1 MSFGTLFV
9 TYQSGRMEVVE
20 LEKPTV
26 TLGSAVEN
34 DVVLRDDAAEP
45 FHAQVLCD
53 DTGCQVLDLG
63 TTSGTLFGGTPLEP
77 YLPEPLAD
85 RAIFTIGA
93 VTMLYCVP
101 ETEEFGDGGAASAR
115 LVRTNHAGGLGILA
129 QKYWRLMK

>member
-1 MSFGTLFV
+1 MSFGTVFV
-9 TYQSGRMEVVE
+9 TYPSGRMEVVE

-26 TLGSAVEN
+26 TLGSAAEN

-45 FHAQVLCD
+45 FHAQMLCD

-101 ETEEFGDGGAASAR
+101 EADEPAMEEPRRLGWFAR
-115 LVRTNHAGGLGILA
+115 TMLAVSSYWRKNAGG
-129 QKYWRLMK
+129 